1 MADQKRLQELFDKYV
16 RRTCTPEEVH
26 ELVSLLQD
34 ADSNEMLD
42 QPMRRLWNQVRK
54 EQMDYPVDWQ
64 KMYDRITG
72 APDQKDRPK
81 RIGLRRPLA
90 VAATVAGIIA
100 LSLVGY
106 LWYKNAGV
114 QQAATTSQVVQND
127 VLPGGNKATLTLANG
142 STVIL
147 NQAAKGVLATQGRSK
162 IVLQDSGR
170 LVYEAE
176 DKSASAEAPPGY
188 NTLTTP
194 RGGQYQLCLPD
205 GTDVWLN
212 AASSIKY
219 PTRFQG
225 NERKVAI
232 TGEAYFEVAEN
243 AALPFIVTVNDM
255 QIKVLGTHFN
265 VNAYSDET
273 SIKTTLLEGKINVQ
287 AAGGK
292 NLMVAPG
299 QQVQLK
305 KDGKLVLVKEV
316 DMDEELAWKN
326 GLFVFHQDGLNS
338 IMRRL
343 SRWYDV
349 QVEYDKG
356 QVPESHFTGAIRRQE
371 NISKVLN
378 MLELTGGA
386 KFKISGDRIIVS
398 E

>member
-42 QPMRRLWNQVRK
+42 QPMRRLWNQMRK
-54 EQMDYPVDWQ
+54 ELMEYPVDWQ

-72 APDQKDRPK
+72 VPDQKNRPK

-90 VAATVAGIIA
+90 IAATVAGIIA
-100 LSLVGY
+100 LSFAGY

-170 LVYEAE
+170 LVYEVE
-176 DKSASAEAPPGY
+176 DKSASAAPPGY

-194 RGGQYQLCLPD
+194 RGGQYRIRLPD

-219 PTRFQG
+219 PTSFQG

-232 TGEAYFEVAEN
+232 TGEAYFEVAAN
-243 AALPFIVTVNDM
+243 ASHPFIVMVNDL

-265 VNAYSDET
+265 VNAYSDES
-273 SIKTTLLEGKINVQ
+273 SIKTTLLEGRITVQ
-287 AAGGK
+287 TAGGK
-292 NLMVAPG
+292 SLMVAPG

-305 KDGKLVLVKEV
+305 KDGKLILVNNV
-316 DMDEELAWKN
+316 DMEEELAWKN
-326 GLFVFHQDGLNS
+326 GLFVFHQDDLNS

-343 SRWYDV
+343 SRWYNV
-349 QVEYDKG
+349 QVEYEKG

-371 NISKVLN
+371 NLSKVLN

-386 KFKISGDRIIVS
+386 KFKISGDKIIVS
-398 E
+398 G